1 MKTGAVCDKL
11 KTDKFNVGDG
21 MIRRFI
27 GYYKPHKTVFI
38 LDLLAALFLAV
49 CDLVYPVITRRMINE
64 FIPEKL
70 MTKLLLWALIML
82 GIYFIKMALTY
93 FVDYYGHIVGVGMQA
108 DMRKDIFSHL
118 QTLPMK
124 YFDDSKTGTIMSRIV
139 NDLMEV
145 SELAHHGPED
155 LFLSLIMLVGSF
167 IIMANI
173 YLPLTLIIFAGIPVM
188 VIFSASKRKK
198 MSDAFTESRKK
209 VGEINANLEN
219 SISGIRVSKAY
230 TNEEYEKKNFDVGN
244 KGFVEAR
251 KKAYKAMAEFHIGN
265 NFITDFLMLS
275 LYVAGGLFFM
285 YGKITLADFTAFVLY
300 ITIFTNPIRRLI
312 SFMEMFQDGMTG
324 FKRFAEIMDTPA
336 EEDCENASE
345 LGKVEGRIEFKDV
358 SFSYNDSKSVL
369 EDLSFVLEKGKTLAL
384 VGPSGGGKTT
394 VCNLIPR
401 FYEVN
406 NGIITVD
413 GKDITTVTRRSLRQS
428 IGIVSQDVFLFDS
441 TIYDNIAYGSNDAT
455 REEIEKAAK
464 LANIHDYIMALP
476 DGYDTLVGE
485 RGIKLSGGQKQRV
498 SIARVFL
505 KNPPILILDEA
516 TSALDNATE
525 VLIQNSLE
533 ELCKG
538 RTTIVVAHR
547 LTTIKKAD
555 EILVI
560 TDKGIEERGNHTQLL
575 EKGGMYADLWNIS
588 VRT

>member
-1 MKTGAVCDKL
+1 
-11 KTDKFNVGDG
+11 
-21 MIRRFI
+21 MIKRFI
-27 GYYKPHKTVFI
+27 SYYKPHKLIFF

-64 FIPEKL
+64 FIPAKMAKSL
-70 MTKLLLWALIML
+70 ILWAVIML
-82 GIYFIKMALTY
+82 GIYLLKLALNY
-93 FVDYYGHIVGVGMQA
+93 FVTYYGHLVGVGMQA
-108 DMRKDIFSHL
+108 DMRRDIFTHL
-118 QTLPMK
+118 QKLPMK

-155 LFLSLIMLVGSF
+155 LFLSIIMLVGSF
-167 IIMANI
+167 IVMARI
-173 YLPLTLIIFAGIPVM
+173 HLLLTLIIFAGVPVM
-188 VIFSASKRKK
+188 IVFSAGKRKK
-198 MSDAFTESRKK
+198 MSAAFTESRKR
-209 VGEINANLEN
+209 VGEINAGLEN

-230 TNEEYEKKNFDVGN
+230 TNEKYETEQFEVGN
-244 KGFVEAR
+244 GNFVNAR
-251 KKAYKAMAEFHIGN
+251 RKAYKAMAEFHSGN
-265 NFITDFLMLS
+265 SFITDFLMLAM
-275 LYVAGGLFFM
+275 YVAGGLFFM
-285 YGKITLADFTAFVLY
+285 FDKITLADFTAFILY
-300 ITIFTNPIRRLI
+300 ISIFTNPIRRLV

-324 FKRFAEIMDTPA
+324 FKRFVEIMDTEP
-336 EEDCENASE
+336 EEDSE
-345 LGKVEGRIEFKDV
+345 DAVNMGDVEGTVEFKNV
-358 SFSYNDSKSVL
+358 SFSYTDTKTVL
-369 EDLSFVLEKGKTLAL
+369 DGLSFVLEKGRTLAL

-394 VCNLIPR
+394 ICNLIPR
-401 FYEVN
+401 FYEVEK
-406 NGIITVD
+406 GSIEID
-413 GKDITTVTRRSLRQS
+413 GKDITSVTRASLRRS

-441 TIYDNIAYGSNDAT
+441 TIYDNIAYGSVDAS
-455 REEIEKAAK
+455 REEVERAAK
-464 LANIHDYIMALP
+464 LANIHDYIMTLP

-547 LTTIKKAD
+547 LTTVKNAD

-560 TDKGIEERGNHTQLL
+560 TDRGIEERGTHTELL
-575 EKGGMYADLWNIS
+575 ASGGVYSKLWNIS